1 MKGIYL
7 NYNTPVKS
15 GEKLKI
21 TLRIKNDYGFASDV
35 RVLFNR
41 YGQKPGEEANF
52 ELSFKEDLSDKN
64 YSTFCGEIALNSLGY
79 HTFYI
84 SLKINGIQKS
94 IFYSSQEDGPVLVSD
109 IQSNL
114 EFWKCFSYLKTFTT
128 PDWVKGGIMYQ
139 IFVDTFYCKD
149 PPESMKSKL
158 VSWDTFPK
166 WKPDSDGVYRN
177 DQYYGGN
184 IKGII
189 EKLPYIKSLGVNVIY
204 LTPIFKGSSSNRYDT
219 IDYESI
225 DEMVGT
231 WEELA
236 ELKRKAND
244 MGIKIVLDVV
254 FNHASS
260 ESPLIKEYPGLFT
273 NGFWWGYETL
283 VEFNKNNPKYYELLE
298 KWLTNISKFV
308 DGLRFDV
315 ADELPD
321 FVLRFIRATAKK
333 LNILIYLLGEV
344 WKNAVTGDFRSFLY
358 GDELDGVMNYQFAN
372 AIYRMVRWKN
382 FKYFKGIIK
391 DIKMLYPPE
400 ALDVS
405 PIFLS
410 SHDIPRIPNILV
422 GDFMKEDPRF
432 ENAWNMEQDGFW
444 YTNGKFDTYKF
455 RLWEFENDKF
465 SREIF
470 KLAKRYQKVAIFMQY
485 TFPGLPSIFAG
496 DEIGMTGYKDP
507 FNRKPFDWNNIDYD
521 IYNFYVK
528 LGAFRKAFKEI
539 FSDSKRF
546 VIYGKDGLKYDFETC
561 TLTYSWKGNN
571 GDLKCIVNLKDLKC
585 AVYRNEKMEFVV
597 N

>member
-52 ELSFKEDLSDKN
+52 ELSFKKDLSDKN

-94 IFYSSQEDGPVLVSD
+94 IFYSSQEDGPILVGN

-149 PPESMKSKL
+149 PSESMKSKL

-231 WEELA
+231 WDELA
-236 ELKRKAND
+236 LLKRKAND

-260 ESPLIKEYPGLFT
+260 VSPVIKE
-273 NGFWWGYETL
+273 
-283 VEFNKNNPKYYELLE
+283 
-298 KWLTNISKFV
+298 
-308 DGLRFDV
+308 
-315 ADELPD
+315 
-321 FVLRFIRATAKK
+321 
-333 LNILIYLLGEV
+333 
-344 WKNAVTGDFRSFLY
+344 
-358 GDELDGVMNYQFAN
+358 
-372 AIYRMVRWKN
+372 
-382 FKYFKGIIK
+382 
-391 DIKMLYPPE
+391 
-400 ALDVS
+400 
-405 PIFLS
+405 
-410 SHDIPRIPNILV
+410 
-422 GDFMKEDPRF
+422 
-432 ENAWNMEQDGFW
+432 
-444 YTNGKFDTYKF
+444 
-455 RLWEFENDKF
+455 
-465 SREIF
+465 
-470 KLAKRYQKVAIFMQY
+470 
-485 TFPGLPSIFAG
+485 
-496 DEIGMTGYKDP
+496 
-507 FNRKPFDWNNIDYD
+507 
-521 IYNFYVK
+521 
-528 LGAFRKAFKEI
+528 
-539 FSDSKRF
+539 
-546 VIYGKDGLKYDFETC
+546 
-561 TLTYSWKGNN
+561 
-571 GDLKCIVNLKDLKC
+571 
-585 AVYRNEKMEFVV
+585 
-597 N
+597 